1 MEPSIET
8 REETPSSDTQGPE
21 DGINPPFQRGTS
33 THQGMSDKLPLH
45 RTEHWARLFS
55 VFSKA
60 MKSHF
65 PSVGD
70 LLLQSW
76 ESREDS
82 RVLIHSEEPT
92 YC

>member
-8 REETPSSDTQGPE
+8 REAALSSDTQKPE
-21 DGINPPFQRGTS
+21 DGINPPFQQGTS
-33 THQGMSDKLPLH
+33 THQGMSHKLPLH
-45 RTEHWARLFS
+45 RTERWARL
-55 VFSKA
+55 FSKA

-92 YC
+92 CC